1 MWLSAEDKRRF
12 VFDLQSYEANCGFE
26 EVKKR
31 YNMEPVIAQSNKNPL
46 YDVTTLYWLH
56 VKQTDVL
63 RKLNDSLDVFPLM
76 L

>member
-1 MWLSAEDKRRF
+1 
-12 VFDLQSYEANCGFE
+12 
-26 EVKKR
+26 
-31 YNMEPVIAQSNKNPL
+31 MEPVIAQPNKNPL

-56 VKQTDVL
+56 AKQTDVL